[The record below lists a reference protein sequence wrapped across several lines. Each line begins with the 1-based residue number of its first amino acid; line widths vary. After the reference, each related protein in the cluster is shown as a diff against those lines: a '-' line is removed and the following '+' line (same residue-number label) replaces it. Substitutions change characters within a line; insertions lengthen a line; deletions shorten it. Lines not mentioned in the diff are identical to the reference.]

1 MSGRPSRVWDL
12 PTRAFHWGLA
22 GAFGLAMVSGEEPSL
37 GSAHVAAGWA
47 AAALVAFR
55 VGWGWAG
62 ERWSRWSALGSEPG
76 HDKLASVSVVAALV
90 GVVGVV
96 GTGVVVL
103 GGEELRGPLAGA
115 VSVGRAVAL
124 HQVHGAL
131 AWALVA
137 WLGLHLAGIARKSW
151 ESRENLV
158 RAMVDGRKRH
168 DGPPVRARAGAAAVL
183 VVGVAAVG
191 IGAVATARTSV
202 GPTLVQDERWVEACG
217 ECHLAFHPAVLPAAS
232 WDEMLAAEDH
242 FGEFL
247 GLDPETQAA
256 LSAYARANAAEI
268 GQSELGVRLVAEGFT
283 GDRVTDSATWR
294 AAHRELDPSV
304 FEREEVG
311 GQVRCAACH
320 PDAEQGTFDG
330 RAADVPEPG
339 TVRIGREP

>member
-1 MSGRPSRVWDL
+1 MSGLDIVGVDDL
-12 PTRAFHWGLA
+12 WA
-22 GAFGLAMVSGEEPSL
+22 GRGDP
-37 GSAHVAAGWA
+37 
-47 AAALVAFR
+47 AAALRAR
-55 VGWGWAG
+55 
-62 ERWSRWSALGSEPG
+62 SN
-76 HDKLASVSVVAALV
+76 DAALV
-90 GVVGVV
+90 LVHNPDAADQQAWPGFRGWMLA
-96 GTGVVVL
+96 GHTH
-103 GGEELRGPLAGA
+103 GGQCKAPFLPPPLLPVQNKRYVAGA

-137 WLGLHLAGIARKSW
+137 WLGVHLAGIARKSW

-256 LSAYARANAAEI
+256 LSAYARANAAEL